1 MKPVFNSIDKKV
13 IFFDLYDTIID
24 RDLSFAQALK
34 ASLEEFTARWD
45 NQDWTPELAIELYQN
60 EWGKKSISSKK
71 TRVVAKK
78 RRLVRTKAQRQF
90 MCLRKSLVD
99 SPFEVTES
107 FLKTVIKRAKEIYK
121 QHPILY
127 PDVKHTLEQLNQQY
141 RLALIS
147 NGRRERLIEALQHA
161 GLDHLFPKQSLF
173 VPSSSRTKKPHPV
186 LFQNSLKSM
195 KVQPLQAI
203 MVGNSWNN
211 DIFGGNRCGM
221 DTIWIQPRYQK
232 THMKR
237 IGRNKVIIIS
247 RFKQLLS
254 LFNS

>member
-1 MKPVFNSIDKKV
+1 MKPIFNSLDKKV
-13 IFFDLYDTIID
+13 IFFDLYDTLID
-24 RDLSFAQALK
+24 RDLSFAQALN

-45 NQDWTPELAIELYQN
+45 KQDWKPALAVELYQN
-60 EWGKKSISSKK
+60 EWGKKLVSSKK
-71 TRVVAKK
+71 ARVVTRK

-90 MCLRKSLVD
+90 SCLRKSLAN
-99 SPFEVTES
+99 SPFEVSES
-107 FLKTVIKRAKEIYK
+107 FLKTLMKRTKEIYL
-121 QHPILY
+121 QRPILY
-127 PDVKHTLEQLNQQY
+127 PEVEHTLEQLNQQY

-147 NGRRERLIEALQHA
+147 NGKQTRIFETLQHA
-161 GLDHLFPKQSLF
+161 GLAHIFPTHNIF
-173 VPSSSRTKKPHPV
+173 VPSSSKTKKPHPD
-186 LFQNSLKSM
+186 LFQKSLQSM
-195 KVQPLQAI
+195 EVQPQQAI

-247 RFKQLLS
+247 RFKQLLL